1 MSSLSST
8 LAFIPYCHLP
18 NCIASC
24 ILLYLRD
31 GDKETWVFGLET
43 RDVLVDFPIVGERYN
58 NGAYQGEQYEA
69 IGKLK
74 NTNFGR
80 VTVMGGPDAGKSTLG
95 IEICNAVL
103 AGPPQAHY
111 VKRDSLPLV
120 QTSIV
125 DGAEDD
131 NEDGADGMKCA
142 LKWPGTDQMELIRA
156 KINEVN
162 VDMQETMET
171 EDFPAPHD
179 GCIIGS
185 G

>member
-1 MSSLSST
+1 MPSELPLSLIVTQRFPST
-8 LAFIPYCHLP
+8 FPFARPINIH
-18 NCIASC
+18 A
-24 ILLYLRD
+24 
-31 GDKETWVFGLET
+31 GLH
-43 RDVLVDFPIVGERYN
+43 
-58 NGAYQGEQYEA
+58 QGEQYEA

-80 VTVMGGPDAGKSTLG
+80 VTILGGPDAGKSTLG

-103 AGPPQAHY
+103 AGPPQAHC
-111 VKRDSLPLV
+111 VKCDSLPLV

-131 NEDGADGMKCA
+131 NEDGSDGMKGA
-142 LKWPGTDQMELIRA
+142 LKWPGTDQIELIRA
-156 KINEVN
+156 KINEVD

-179 GCIIGS
+179 DSIIGS